1 VFTVCSPFLRL
12 TRLVV
17 PVFVL
22 LVAAPAGHLRAAA
35 ADTSAVVAITH
46 ATVLTVTHGTVAD
59 GTVLVRDGRIAAVG
73 PHVAIPAGA
82 EVVDAAGRFV
92 SPGIIDEHSH
102 IAADSINEGGTTVSS
117 MTGIEDVFDPTDID
131 LYRDLAGG
139 VTTANVLHGSAN
151 PIGGKN
157 FVIKL
162 RWGKPRAEDFHFEGA
177 LPGIKF
183 ALGENPKDMRQFGQQ
198 GPRRYPTSRPGVEY
212 VIRDAFTRAK
222 AYRAEWQRY
231 EAAKKAGEHVLPPRR
246 DLQLEP
252 LVEVLEGKRL
262 VHAHCYRADEILM
275 LLRLADEIGFKVT
288 SLQHALEAYRV
299 MPEIKAHGAG
309 VSTFA
314 DWWGYKVEASGATPY
329 NAAMCL
335 RFGISASINS
345 DSAEHARRLNTEAAK
360 TIKWG
365 GLSEDEAL
373 SLVTIE
379 PARQLKIDKRVGSI
393 EVGKDADLVIWNHH
407 PLSSYALADRVY
419 IDGRLYYDRSKED
432 TRVEAIAAEKK
443 ALLDAEKVAKKAARA
458 DGGKGDENRGDG
470 AERRHEGGDPA
481 TTPAAA
487 KAPGPALKPL
497 EAVPVSWHPSV
508 PTSTIAIVNAKIV
521 PVTAPVIERGTIVIA
536 DGRIQALGS
545 DVTPPAGA
553 EIIDASG
560 EEVYPGWIDPA
571 STLGLEEPGPR
582 GFQDTSEDAVFNPEL
597 RARVAFHTE
606 SDAIPVARANGVTT
620 VGLSPS
626 GGILGGQVSVMNLDG
641 WTWEQATL
649 RADAG
654 VTMQFP
660 SARPARRFGRPG
672 GREESYDEL
681 VKARDRKLA
690 DTSDLL
696 DRARAYAALAPAS
709 RPADWVLE
717 SLVPIVDGAMPL
729 FVSADLEADI
739 REAVAFADRERVH
752 VVIVGGAESPLVA
765 ALLKDKGIPV
775 VLGPVQ
781 DLPTRPDFHQAAR
794 YRAAA
799 ALADAGVTFAFTAGD
814 DETFARLLPYQGAT
828 SVAWGLSRDR
838 ALRALTIDAA
848 TILGVSNEVGSL
860 EKGKVAN
867 LFIARGDPLEVRTEV
882 TEVII
887 GGRRVG
893 VDNIHRQ
900 FYEKWSKRPPD
911 RGAGSQ

>member
-1 VFTVCSPFLRL
+1 VPMLRSPYFR
-12 TRLVV
+12 
-17 PVFVL
+17 PAAWFVL
-22 LVAAPAGHLRAAA
+22 AVLPVGTASLGAARAAPDEAP
-35 ADTSAVVAITH
+35 AVIAITH
-46 ATVLTVTHGTVAD
+46 ATILTVTRGTVTD
-59 GTVLVRDGRIAAVG
+59 GTVVLRDGRIAAVG
-73 PHVAIPAGA
+73 AHVAVPDGA
-82 EVVDAAGRFV
+82 RVVDASGRFV

-131 LYRDLAGG
+131 IYRDLAGG

-162 RWGKPRAEDFHFEGA
+162 RWGKARAGDFRFEGA

-183 ALGENPKDMRQFGQQ
+183 ALGENPKDMRQFGQE

-231 EAAKKAGEHVLPPRR
+231 EARKKAGEDVLPPRR

-360 TIKWG
+360 AIKWG
-365 GLSEDEAL
+365 GLTEDEAL

-379 PARQLKIDKRVGSI
+379 PAKQLRIDGRVGSI
-393 EVGKDADLVIWNHH
+393 EVGKDADLVVWNHH
-407 PLSSYALADRVY
+407 PLSSYALADLVY

-432 TRVEAIAAEKK
+432 ARVAAIAAEKK
-443 ALLDAEKVAKKAARA
+443 TLLDAETAARKSARA
-458 DGGKGDENRGDG
+458 DREKGEDGKG
-470 AERRHEGGDPA
+470 EGGGRPHGNGDSA
-481 TTPAAA
+481 AEPAAA
-487 KAPGPALKPL
+487 APGPDLKPL
-497 EAVPVSWHPSV
+497 DTAPVTWHPSV
-508 PTSTIAIVNAKIV
+508 PTPTIAIVNARIV
-521 PVTAPVIERGTIVIA
+521 PVTAPVIDRGTIVIA
-536 DGRIQALGS
+536 RGRIQAIGA

-553 EIIDASG
+553 DVIDASG
-560 EEVYPGWIDPA
+560 QEVYPGWIDPS

-620 VGLSPS
+620 IGLSPS
-626 GGILGGQVSVMNLDG
+626 GGILGGQVAVMNLDG

-649 RADAG
+649 RPAAG
-654 VTMQFP
+654 ITMQFP
-660 SARPARRFGRPG
+660 TARPVRRFGRPD
-672 GREESYDEL
+672 GREESYEDL
-681 VKARDRKLA
+681 RKARDKKLD
-690 DTSDLL
+690 DTADLL
-696 DRARAYAALAPAS
+696 DRARAYAALPSAS
-709 RPADWVLE
+709 RPTDWVLS
-717 SLVPIVDGAMPL
+717 SLVPIVDGALPL
-729 FVSADLEADI
+729 FVEANLEPDI
-739 REAVAFADRERVH
+739 RAAVAFADRERIH
-752 VVIVGGAESPLVA
+752 IVIVGGAESPIVA
-765 ALLKDKGIPV
+765 PLLKDRGVPV

-781 DLPTRPDFHQAAR
+781 DLPTRPDFHQASR
-794 YRAAA
+794 YKAAES
-799 ALADAGVTFAFTAGD
+799 LAEAGVRFAFTAGD
-814 DETFARLLPYQGAT
+814 DETFARLLPYQAAQ
-828 SVAWGLSRDR
+828 SVAWGLSRDA

-848 TILGVSNEVGSL
+848 TILGVANEVGSL

-867 LFIARGDPLEVRTEV
+867 LLIARGDPLEVRTEV

-900 FYEKWSKRPPD
+900 FYEKWSRRPVEPT
-911 RGAGSQ
+911 GTSSQ